1 MSYELLL
8 TLHIASVVLLLGVG
22 GGSAFYKF
30 MGDRSGNLEVILHT
44 NKLVVLADWF
54 FTTPSIILQPVTGY
68 MLVEFL
74 HIPWSTQWLLTA
86 TLLYIFSTFLWLIA
100 VWIQIKMKNLA
111 QEAYD
116 NSLDLPLS
124 YHRLISWW
132 IVLGVFSFMAMAWIF
147 VLMIWK

>member
-1 MSYELLL
+1 
-8 TLHIASVVLLLGVG
+8 
-22 GGSAFYKF
+22 
-30 MGDRSGNLEVILHT
+30 
-44 NKLVVLADWF
+44 
-54 FTTPSIILQPVTGY
+54 

-74 HIPWSTQWLLTA
+74 HIPWSTQWLLRA